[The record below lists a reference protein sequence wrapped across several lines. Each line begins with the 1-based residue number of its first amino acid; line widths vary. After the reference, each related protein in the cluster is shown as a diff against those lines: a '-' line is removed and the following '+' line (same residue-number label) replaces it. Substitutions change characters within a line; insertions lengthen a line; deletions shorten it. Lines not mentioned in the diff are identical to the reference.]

1 MLANTQVKQHA
12 TIEFNPQL
20 GVIPLM
26 LCTTEI
32 TNIATTT
39 ALATHEMIFV
49 VLVFII
55 IYLSWIK
62 YCFIGLC
69 I

>member
-1 MLANTQVKQHA
+1 MLAKTQVKQQA

-20 GVIPLM
+20 GVIPFM